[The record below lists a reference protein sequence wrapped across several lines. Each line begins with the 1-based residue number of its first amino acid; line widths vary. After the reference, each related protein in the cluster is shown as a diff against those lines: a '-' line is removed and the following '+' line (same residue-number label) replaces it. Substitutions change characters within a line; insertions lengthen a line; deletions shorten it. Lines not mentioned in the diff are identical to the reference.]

1 MERLKFAM
9 PLKAVVYSEFILPF
23 EMLLR
28 EITSLDV
35 GNFDKLCVKCRLRGS
50 AYSSFKQVS
59 QIFDK
64 NPSSEEIKVLNK
76 LVKNL
81 DLVTQT

>member
-28 EITSLDV
+28 EITSLDI
-35 GNFDKLCVKCRLRGS
+35 GNFDKCRLRGS